1 MKEAEEVKSNAKLV
15 KQDKVPA
22 IPYLLFVS
30 NGQGTGFARKGWQDM
45 SKTAKDRKNVQL
57 KIFDVFLTIFI
68 VISLMSL
75 PRK

>member
-1 MKEAEEVKSNAKLV
+1 MKEAEEVKRMQTL

-45 SKTAKDRKNVQL
+45 SKDFAKDHKM
-57 KIFDVFLTIFI
+57 F
-68 VISLMSL
+68 S
-75 PRK
+75 